1 MIILNNS
8 VAQKKIARMAIEV
21 AEGNLGAEE
30 IFLIG
35 VKDNGIKIAAKIA
48 DLLPKYFEG
57 KIHLIELEVDKKEYK
72 NITLP
77 IGTNLYHK
85 NVVLIDDVANS
96 GKVMMYA
103 LVPISLQYPA
113 KIETLALLERQHKLF
128 PIFINYVGLTV
139 STQAKQFIQVDFD
152 GAQMQARLID

>member
-1 MIILNNS
+1 
-8 VAQKKIARMAIEV
+8 MAIEV
-21 AEGNLGAEE
+21 AEGNLGADELY
-30 IFLIG
+30 LIG
-35 VKDNGIKIAAKIA
+35 IRENGNKIAARIA
-48 DLLPKYFEG
+48 ALLPKYFEG
-57 KIHLIELEVDKKEYK
+57 KIHLIEIEVDKKGYR
-72 NITLP
+72 NTSLP
-77 IGTNLYHK
+77 AGTDLHNK

-139 STQAKQFIQVDFD
+139 STQAKQFIQVDFNGD
-152 GAQMQARLID
+152 EMQARLID